1 MRNAILAGI
10 SLKKTRS
17 SFVSAMEE
25 CRQLMEACNM
35 TVCGQCT
42 QQSDSMDPHTAFRR
56 GKLQELASMVQET
69 GADGVVFLNRISVQA
84 AERIADICG
93 VDVIDRTSLILEI
106 FSRRARTKN
115 AMLQTE
121 MARLKYDLPRLL
133 NDKKEDSE
141 HARSSFNN
149 RGAGEMR
156 SAVIERRYSRR
167 ISALKKELEKLDG
180 QRGMDEHRRSKTLFK
195 RVALVGYTNA
205 GKSSLLNCF
214 VKKFASL
221 GTLTREEDMLFATL
235 DTSVR
240 KITVNKQSFFL
251 YDTVGFVSDL
261 PHELIDAF
269 KSTLDSAR
277 EADILVHVV
286 DYSDADYEEKIAV
299 TMDTLKEIGADHIP
313 LLRVFNKAD
322 LVKEERKQNAGL
334 VVSCRTGEGMQ
345 DAAEKILS
353 LLYPKEDSG
362 LYLVPYN
369 RLNDFERYKSVLHCD
384 VLGHKEDGM
393 LVHMAGEKKYLD
405 IFRHVRI
412 EGGLDENSLGKV

>member
-1 MRNAILAGI
+1 
-10 SLKKTRS
+10 
-17 SFVSAMEE
+17 
-25 CRQLMEACNM
+25 MEACNM
-35 TVCGQCT
+35 HVCGECS
-42 QQSDSMDPHTAFRR
+42 QQSDSMDPHTAFRK

-69 GADGVVFLNRISVQA
+69 GADGIVFLNRISVQA
-84 AERIADICG
+84 AERIADICD

-106 FSRRARTKN
+106 FSRRARTKS

-133 NDKKEDSE
+133 KDKKEDSE
-141 HARSSFNN
+141 HARSSFAN

-167 ISALKKELEKLDG
+167 IAALKKELEKLDG
-180 QRGMDEHRRSKTLFK
+180 QRGMDEYRRSKTLYK

-205 GKSSLLNCF
+205 GKSSLLNSF
-214 VKKFASL
+214 VKKFASQ
-221 GTLTREEDMLFATL
+221 GSLTREEDMLFATL

-277 EADILVHVV
+277 EADLLIHVV
-286 DYSDADYEEKIAV
+286 DYSDPSYEEKTAV
-299 TMDTLKEIGADHIP
+299 TMDTLKEIGASHIP

-322 LVKEERKQNAGL
+322 LVTEEKKQAAGM

-345 DAAEKILS
+345 ELAEKILS

-362 LYLVPYN
+362 YYLVPYN
-369 RLNDFERYKSVLHCD
+369 RLNDFERYASVLHCH
-384 VLGHKEDGM
+384 VLGHEEEGM

-405 IFRHVRI
+405 IFRQVKI
-412 EGGLDENSLGKV
+412 EGGLDEDSLGKV

>member
-10 SLKKTRS
+10 SLKKNRS
-17 SFVSAMEE
+17 GFESAMDE
-25 CRQLMEACNM
+25 CRALMEACNM

-42 QQSDSMDPHTAFRR
+42 QQSDSMDPHTAFRS
-56 GKLQELASMVQET
+56 GKLQELAQLVEET

-84 AERIADICG
+84 AERIADVCG

-106 FSRRARTKN
+106 FSRRARTKS

-141 HARSSFNN
+141 HARSSFSN

-167 ISALKKELEKLDG
+167 IAALKKELERLDG
-180 QRGMDEHRRSKTLFK
+180 QRGMDEHRRSKTKFK
-195 RVALVGYTNA
+195 RAALVGYTNA
-205 GKSSLLNCF
+205 GKSSLMNCF
-214 VKKFASL
+214 VKNFVSL

-277 EADILVHVV
+277 EADLLIHVV
-286 DYSDADYEEKIAV
+286 DLSDDDYEEKIAV
-299 TMDTLKEIGADHIP
+299 TMDTLREIGADHIP
-313 LLRVFNKAD
+313 LLRVFNKGD
-322 LVKEERKQNAGL
+322 LVTEEKKQSAGL
-334 VVSCRTGEGMQ
+334 VVSCKTNEGMQ
-345 DAAEKILS
+345 ELAEKILAR
-353 LLYPKEDSG
+353 LYPAEDSG
-362 LYLVPYN
+362 LFLIPYK
-369 RLNDFERYKSVLHCD
+369 RLHDFERYRSVMHCD
-384 VLGHKEDGM
+384 VLEHTEDGM
-393 LVHMAGEKKYLD
+393 LVHMTGEKKYLD